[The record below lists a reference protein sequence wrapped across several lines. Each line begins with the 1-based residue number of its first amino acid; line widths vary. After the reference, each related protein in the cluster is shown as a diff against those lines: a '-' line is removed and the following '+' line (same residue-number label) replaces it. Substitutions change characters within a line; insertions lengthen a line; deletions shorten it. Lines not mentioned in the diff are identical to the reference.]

1 MTLGRAGG
9 SGFTIRCAK
18 RKQACAPRGHKGV
31 RPSEILARWR
41 EEHITQK
48 PPSTGFVRITLGI
61 FRVIGYGLSDLITS
75 SPFPFMEMWVM
86 SFASTGI
93 FITTDPQNQSGCRRK
108 S

>member
-1 MTLGRAGG
+1 VDPGLRFAVPKGNRRVRRAD
-9 SGFTIRCAK
+9 T
-18 RKQACAPRGHKGV
+18 QGV

-93 FITTDPQNQSGCRRK
+93 FIITDPQNESGCRRK